1 MGLSADR
8 QEGCEMPSELA
19 LNGGPR
25 AVSERPPVWPRFD
38 DEGIAAATWA
48 LNEARTKRDYI
59 SASFGGEGLEA
70 FERDFAEYLG
80 VKHVVSVNSG
90 CAAIHVAL
98 MAAGVKAGD
107 EVIVSPYTWG
117 QTVSPILQTNA
128 IPVFADIDAESLNLD
143 PASVE
148 KAISPHTKA
157 ILVVHLCG
165 GPAQMDAIM
174 AVAENHGLMVIEDCA
189 QAIGAR
195 YKGKP
200 VGAWG
205 HLGAF
210 SIGNGK
216 NLAAGDGGMV
226 STDDKRLWELSLLYG
241 HHPSR
246 QGRQL
251 EDPELREYIDS
262 CCYTYRMHPIT
273 SVIARTQLKHLD
285 AWNAVRRENADHLSQ
300 HLAEIPGVKPPVVH
314 EGGDHV
320 YHLYPMSYCA
330 AEMGG
335 VPRELY
341 IEALQAEGVPVTAY
355 VRTPIYLRRRYQER
369 EYFWGGGLPWR
380 LGKRDITYKKG
391 DCPVAEARCAE
402 EEMHIGS
409 VGWYLDC
416 TVLVDQYAS
425 AFRKLAENVGELK
438 AQDRA

>member
-1 MGLSADR
+1 MA
-8 QEGCEMPSELA
+8 SELA
-19 LNGGPR
+19 INGGPKAVR
-25 AVSERPPVWPRFD
+25 ATTPVWPRFA
-38 DEGIAAATWA
+38 DEEIEAAVWA
-48 LNEARTKRDYI
+48 LNEARTKRDFI

-70 FERDFAEYLG
+70 FERDFADYLG

-128 IPVFADIDAESLNLD
+128 IPVFADIDAKTFNLD

-148 KAISPHTKA
+148 ACVSPYTKA

-165 GPAQMDAIM
+165 GPAKMDAIM
-174 AVAENHGLMVIEDCA
+174 DVAERHGLMVIEDCA
-189 QAIGAR
+189 QAIGAS
-195 YKGKP
+195 YKGKR

-226 STDDKRLWELSLLYG
+226 TTNDKRLWELCLLYG

-246 QGRQL
+246 QTRQL
-251 EDPELREYIDS
+251 EDPALRDYIDS

-273 SVIARTQLKHLD
+273 SVIARSELKRLD
-285 AWNAVRRENADHLSQ
+285 GWNAMRRQNADALSRQ
-300 HLAEIPGVKPPVVH
+300 LAEIPGAQPPVIH
-314 EGGDHV
+314 EGGEHV
-320 YHLYPMSYCA
+320 YHLYPMTYCA
-330 AEMGG
+330 EEMDGL
-335 VPRELY
+335 PREVY
-341 IEALQAEGVPVTAY
+341 MDALRAEGVPVTAY

-369 EYFWGGGLPWR
+369 EYFWGGGLPWS
-380 LGKRDITYKKG
+380 LGKREVVYRAG
-391 DCPVAEARCAE
+391 DCPVAEHRCAE
-402 EEMHIGS
+402 TEMHMG
-409 VGWYLDC
+409 GMAWYVDC
-416 TVLVDQYAS
+416 AELMDQYGE
-425 AFRKLAENVGELK
+425 AFRKVARNIGELK
-438 AQDRA
+438 GC